1 MAPKMIRLL
10 IAAAAAVVPVIVGA
24 QQDIPYQS
32 SPVATC
38 CSALAS
44 QFPNATFAR
53 DGSTSSAYYREKTAF
68 WSATAWLSPSC
79 VFLPSSTNEV
89 STAVSLFNDNDCP
102 FAIRGGGHSANRG
115 AANIDNGILV
125 SMRNIRDVAF
135 SADNTSVTTGMGN
148 TWSQLYAIIEPQG
161 YMVVGGRFATVG
173 TGLALGAGFSYF
185 INDKGLAVDNV
196 VGHRVVLANGTVVE
210 TSKQSYA
217 DLFWALK
224 GGSNNFGVVTHITLE
239 TIPTTG
245 IYGGRVTYPE
255 SQLASLQKL
264 TYQYQVNT
272 SVSNRDVHVLPT
284 YVYDGASNTTFG
296 FSPIVYTKP
305 ASALPPSL
313 QPWLDIPHSNST
325 IKNRSYYDLSSELVA
340 GFPDGL
346 VQVHYTFTVY
356 PSEAYLAYILAKFSK
371 FCSSFAH
378 IQGLAGLHTVMPI
391 PPRAINKAGRTN
403 PLGLDRAKPGK
414 SLSVFYIG
422 VQFDLESDIDK
433 VFPAWGVFI
442 RTLQAEAKLQNVL
455 FPYIMLTYAD
465 GSQQVIAS
473 YGDKN
478 VERLQTIQR
487 KYDPTLVFQR
497 LVTGGHKVPLYPF
510 T

>member
-1 MAPKMIRLL
+1 
-10 IAAAAAVVPVIVGA
+10 
-24 QQDIPYQS
+24 
-32 SPVATC
+32 
-38 CSALAS
+38 
-44 QFPNATFAR
+44 
-53 DGSTSSAYYREKTAF
+53 
-68 WSATAWLSPSC
+68 
-79 VFLPSSTNEV
+79 
-89 STAVSLFNDNDCP
+89 
-102 FAIRGGGHSANRG
+102 
-115 AANIDNGILV
+115 
-125 SMRNIRDVAF
+125 MRNIRDVAF

-272 SVSNRDVHVLPT
+272 
-284 YVYDGASNTTFG
+284 
-296 FSPIVYTKP
+296 
-305 ASALPPSL
+305 
-313 QPWLDIPHSNST
+313 
-325 IKNRSYYDLSSELVA
+325 
-340 GFPDGL
+340 
-346 VQVHYTFTVY
+346 QVHYTFTVY

-414 SLSVFYIG
+414 SLSG
-422 VQFDLESDIDK
+422 E
-433 VFPAWGVFI
+433 
-442 RTLQAEAKLQNVL
+442 
-455 FPYIMLTYAD
+455 
-465 GSQQVIAS
+465 
-473 YGDKN
+473 
-478 VERLQTIQR
+478 
-487 KYDPTLVFQR
+487 
-497 LVTGGHKVPLYPF
+497 
-510 T
+510 